1 MIQDQNETAASATV
15 DREGHEAAFGGLL
28 ASLADCFA
36 RSESRETFARMAR
49 GMLMELED
57 VNCWSLAEAI
67 GEQGPHR
74 LHHLLSRAVW
84 DEQAVLEWAALWAV
98 DLLDDG
104 DGILIADETGDAKSS
119 TDAVAARPAS
129 TRARSAAWICARS
142 PCTSP
147 SPRPPGT
154 A

>member
-1 MIQDQNETAASATV
+1 MSG
-15 DREGHEAAFGGLL
+15 R
-28 ASLADCFA
+28 FA
-36 RSESRETFARMAR
+36 RSETRETFARMTR

-67 GEQGPHR
+67 GERRPHR

-84 DEQAVLEWAALWAV
+84 DEDAVLERTAAWAV

-119 TDAVAARPAS
+119 TDAVATARQVSSRRSSSPARWRTIS
-129 TRARSAAWICARS
+129 RRRRRSATSTKARS
-142 PCTSP
+142 PAGT
-147 SPRPPGT
+147 PGT
-154 A
+154 AGA